1 MKMLQIE
8 TLLNTLLIFI
18 KLVNN
23 NNNNNNNNNKQTKVH
38 LIVILGNLF
47 IVKIVFEKKYLT
59 KFRKYL

>member
-18 KLVNN
+18 KLV
-23 NNNNNNNNNKQTKVH
+23 NNNNNNNKQTKVH

-59 KFRKYL
+59 KFRKYF

>member
-18 KLVNN
+18 KLV

>member
-23 NNNNNNNNNKQTKVH
+23 NNNNNNNKQTKVH
-38 LIVILGNLF
+38 LIVILRNIF

-59 KFRKYL
+59 KFRKYF

>member
-23 NNNNNNNNNKQTKVH
+23 NNNNNNNNKQTKVH
-38 LIVILGNLF
+38 LIVILRNIF

-59 KFRKYL
+59 KFRTYF